1 MADLGVQGAFSM
13 HSGDNRV
20 LEFTVNQQD
29 DSGPENITGA
39 AMTFALSKQ
48 DASATS
54 PKPSGAALVTKTV
67 GSGITIVDGPNGRAD
82 VALVPAD
89 TAAMKAG
96 VFYYELQVV
105 LGGITATVAYGAVTI
120 LGDLVE

>member
-67 GSGITIVDGPNGRAD
+67 GSGITIVDGPNAEPR
-82 VALVPAD
+82 
-89 TAAMKAG
+89 AMKAG
-96 VFYYELQVV
+96 VFYYELQVI